1 MLDDQSHV
9 KNPMIGGD
17 FTHLS
22 KIETSQGGRS
32 IWNLIYKI
40 ISWGF
45 QFNSSLQNLFK
56 TVGLRYG
63 LELVN

>member
-1 MLDDQSHV
+1 
-9 KNPMIGGD
+9 MIGGD

-40 ISWGF
+40 ISQGF

-56 TVGLRYG
+56 TVGLRSG
-63 LELVN
+63 PELVN

>member
-1 MLDDQSHV
+1 
-9 KNPMIGGD
+9 MIGGD
-17 FTHLS
+17 FIHLS

-40 ISWGF
+40 ISQGF

-56 TVGLRYG
+56 TVGLRSG
-63 LELVN
+63 PELVN